1 VLVSPRPPG
10 SGGEGQG
17 TPGQGKAYLLDF
29 NGNNLELNSG
39 EPLTVW
45 NLGDAIAPNTYTE
58 AFRIQEEYWWVIGRN
73 PGGAFFADHLTI
85 AAATGLLTGPPTLHS
100 TTGNVYRINKG
111 AMELYKSSA
120 TIYNGMPDATDNT
133 MRQIMNENVDGT
145 FTVTNESCTA
155 P

>member
-1 VLVSPRPPG
+1 
-10 SGGEGQG
+10 
-17 TPGQGKAYLLDF
+17 
-29 NGNNLELNSG
+29 
-39 EPLTVW
+39 
-45 NLGDAIAPNTYTE
+45 
-58 AFRIQEEYWWVIGRN
+58 
-73 PGGAFFADHLTI
+73 
-85 AAATGLLTGPPTLHS
+85 
-100 TTGNVYRINKG
+100 VYRINNG